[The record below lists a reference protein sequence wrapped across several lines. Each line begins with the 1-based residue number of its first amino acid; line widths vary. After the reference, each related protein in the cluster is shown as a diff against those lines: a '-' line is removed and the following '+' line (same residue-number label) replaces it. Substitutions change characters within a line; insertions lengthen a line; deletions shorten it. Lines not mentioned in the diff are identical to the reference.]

1 MYDQSWEDWDIPK
14 EPKAIKTLDEMNQ
27 KGELDFEDLDPVDSR
42 EIMDELDFKL
52 REEFEDELKG
62 LSFPE
67 QIRLIK
73 GVAEVNEDTG
83 LYFHV
88 NDYIELLDHIDT
100 VEIDDEEYPVLND
113 TFVHNES
120 MDRIISH
127 ALNEHYEKQIPDV
140 IFDAYRKY
148 KDELSYAQEIA
159 CENQE
164 R

>member
-14 EPKAIKTLDEMNQ
+14 EPKAIKTLDEMHT
-27 KGELDFEDLDPVDSR
+27 KGELDFEDLDPVD
-42 EIMDELDFKL
+42 LNFKL

-73 GVAEVNEDTG
+73 GVAEINEDTS
-83 LYFHV
+83 LYFNV
-88 NDYIELLDHIDT
+88 DDYIELLDHIDT
-100 VEIDDEEYPVLND
+100 VEIDGEEYPVLND

-120 MDRIISH
+120 MDRIFSQ

-140 IFDAYRKY
+140 IYDAYREY
-148 KDELSYAQEIA
+148 KHELSYAQEIA